1 MNKLRDWL
9 LLRFLPAWAKESVYR
24 ENQRLRERLEQQR
37 HELDRLTAYT
47 AGLEMALRRRIV
59 IRNEVKQ

>member
-47 AGLEMALRRRIV
+47 AGLETALRRRIV